1 MGQAPVRVKPVGCRP
16 YRRCPG
22 ALCAVSRQTVRTM
35 NRSFTR
41 KRAMNKTC
49 STCVAC
55 ARTSDDVP
63 IVRIE
68 YQGAVIGICPQHLP
82 VLIHDPTSLAGRLAG
97 AESMRAAD
105 HHD

>member
-1 MGQAPVRVKPVGCRP
+1 MKW
-16 YRRCPG
+16 
-22 ALCAVSRQTVRTM
+22 
-35 NRSFTR
+35 SFDR
-41 KRAMNKTC
+41 KRAMNESR
-49 STCVAC
+49 STCLAC

-82 VLIHDPTSLAGRLAG
+82 MLIHDPTSLAGRLAG
-97 AESMRAAD
+97 AESMQAAD